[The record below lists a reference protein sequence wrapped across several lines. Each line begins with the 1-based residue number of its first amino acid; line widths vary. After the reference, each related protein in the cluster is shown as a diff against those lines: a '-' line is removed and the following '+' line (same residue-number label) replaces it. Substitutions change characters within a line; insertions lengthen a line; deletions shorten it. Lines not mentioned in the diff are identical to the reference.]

1 MPTPPALTPLQEAD
15 QARQVVNV
23 LARLETRIA
32 DGHWASGY
40 RFGPEGGNCLIGA
53 VDEATAWAQPGVAER
68 AARELAER
76 LPAPFRALGRVTS
89 PRVGLAAFN
98 DSVGGRD
105 GALDLVRKTRYALG
119 GLPLVRFV
127 DEPRPMPWT
136 ASQPTAD
143 AVPATEAQAPES
155 ADEIVDV
162 TDRWV
167 ARQPLQP

>member
-1 MPTPPALTPLQEAD
+1 MSTPPALTPLQEAE

-32 DGHWASGY
+32 EGHWASGY

-53 VDEATAWAQPGVAER
+53 IDEATAWAQPGVPER
-68 AARELAER
+68 AAKELSER

-89 PRVGLAAFN
+89 PRVGLAAYN

-105 GALDLVRKTRYALG
+105 GALDLVRRTRYALG

-136 ASQPTAD
+136 ATRPAGDVAAPAGAD
-143 AVPATEAQAPES
+143 QAAV
-155 ADEIVDV
+155 ADEVIDV

>member
-1 MPTPPALTPLQEAD
+1 MSTPPALTPIQEAD

-32 DGHWASGY
+32 EGYWASGY

-53 VDEATAWAQPGVAER
+53 IDEATEWAQPGVAER
-68 AARELAER
+68 AAKELAER

-105 GALDLVRKTRYALG
+105 GALDLVRRTRYALG

-127 DEPRPMPWT
+127 DEPRPTAWT
-136 ASQPTAD
+136 ATQPAGDIAAAAED
-143 AVPATEAQAPES
+143 AQPEA
-155 ADEIVDV
+155 ADEVIDV

>member
-1 MPTPPALTPLQEAD
+1 MSTPPALTPIQEAD

-40 RFGPEGGNCLIGA
+40 RFGPAGGNCLIGA
-53 VDEATAWAQPGVAER
+53 IDEATEWAQPGVAER
-68 AARELAER
+68 AAKELAER

-105 GALDLVRKTRYALG
+105 GALDLVRRTRYALG

-127 DEPRPMPWT
+127 DEPRPTPWT
-136 ASQPTAD
+136 AAHPAGDTAAAVAD
-143 AVPATEAQAPES
+143 AQPEA
-155 ADEIVDV
+155 ADEVIDV

-167 ARQPLQP
+167 ARQPLRP

>member
-1 MPTPPALTPLQEAD
+1 MSTPPALTPLQEAE

-32 DGHWASGY
+32 EGHWASGY

-53 VDEATAWAQPGVAER
+53 IDEATEWAQPGVAER

-89 PRVGLAAFN
+89 PRVGLAAYN

-105 GALDLVRKTRYALG
+105 GALDVVRRTRYALG

-136 ASQPTAD
+136 ATQPAGDVAGAAD
-143 AVPATEAQAPES
+143 AEQAGVT
-155 ADEIVDV
+155 DEVIDV

-167 ARQPLQP
+167 ARHPLQP